1 MVKLTMEP
9 VTRIEGHAKIT
20 VQLDDA
26 GNVEDTRLHV
36 MEFRGFEKFMQGRPV
51 EEAPRI
57 VPRICGICDVQHHLA
72 AAKAADQAFGFK
84 DDEILPTAYRMREI
98 MNWGS
103 FMHSHALHFYFLA
116 APDFVI
122 PDATRK
128 NRNVF
133 EIIKQNPDLALQ
145 AISMR
150 KNGLEIV
157 RAIGGR
163 PIHPTSSTPGGIST
177 ELSDDVQKDLL
188 GKAKENIELAKN
200 TLDFAI
206 ENVFKPNLDLVSTLG
221 YFGDTK
227 HMGLVKKDGTW
238 DVYNGDVRIRS
249 PDGSVYKQFESH
261 EYTDVIA
268 EHVKP
273 YSWLKFPYIKD
284 IGFNDEGIYRVAPL
298 SRLNACDQMPKEAEG
313 AQGYFKEFRKEMGD
327 CPQYPLLFHWARLI
341 EILAAAECA
350 ATGLEED
357 LSGKKFPDAIER
369 QSGEGVGI
377 VEAPRGTLIHHYKT
391 DDDGLM
397 TNVNIVVSTVQN
409 NPSMERG
416 IGQVAKDYIKP
427 GVEVG
432 DEIFNKMEMV
442 IRAYDPCLSCATH
455 SIDSQMRLASLEVF
469 DSDGNMVNKI

>member
-20 VQLDDA
+20 VNLDDG
-26 GNVEDTRLHV
+26 GNVQDTKLHV

-72 AAKAADQAFGFK
+72 AAKAADQCYGFK
-84 DDEILPTAYRMREI
+84 DEDILPTAYKMREI

-103 FMHSHALHFYFLA
+103 YMHSHALHFYFLA
-116 APDFVI
+116 APDFVYF
-122 PDATRK
+122 PGDRK
-128 NRNVF
+128 VRNVF
-133 EIIKQNPDLALQ
+133 QIIQDKPDLALQ
-145 AISMR
+145 AIEMR
-150 KNGLEIV
+150 RNGLDIV
-157 RAIGGR
+157 KAIGGR

-177 ELSDDVQKDLL
+177 ELDDETQKDLL
-188 GKAKENIELAKN
+188 GKAQKNIELAQA

-206 ENVFKPNLDLVSTLG
+206 ENVFTPNLDLISSLG
-221 YFGDTK
+221 NFGDTR
-227 HMGLVKKDGTW
+227 HCGLVKDGVW
-238 DVYNGDVRIRS
+238 DVYDGNVRIKS
-249 PDGSVYKQFESH
+249 KDGSKTEY
-261 EYTDVIA
+261 EYTNLEYLDIVA

-273 YSWLKFPYIKD
+273 YSWLKFPYIKEL
-284 IGFNDEGIYRVAPL
+284 GYPEGIYRVAPL
-298 SRLNACDQMPKEAEG
+298 SRINVCDKMPAEAPL
-313 AQGYFKEFRKEMGD
+313 AQERLEEFRESFGYA
-327 CPQYPLLFHWARLI
+327 QAPLLFHYARLI
-341 EILAAAECA
+341 ELLASAECA
-350 ATGLEED
+350 TAGLEGD

-369 QSGEGVGI
+369 VAGEGAGI

-397 TNVNIVVSTVQN
+397 TNVNIVVATIQN
-409 NPSMERG
+409 NPAMEMG
-416 IGQVAKDYIKP
+416 IQQVAKDYIKP

-455 SIDSQMRLASLEVF
+455 TIDTQMRLATIEVY
-469 DSDGNMVNKI
+469 DSEGQLIKKV